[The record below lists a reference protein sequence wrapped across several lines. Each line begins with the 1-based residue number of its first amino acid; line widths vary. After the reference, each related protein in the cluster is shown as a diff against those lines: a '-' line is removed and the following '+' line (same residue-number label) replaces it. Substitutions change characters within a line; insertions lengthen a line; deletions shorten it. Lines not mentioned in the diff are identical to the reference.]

1 MRIWLNSPDGKPDA
15 VLTFSAVAFATVIFK
30 LLFAGLSLPV
40 SWKIGW
46 TVQPIDATT
55 IGAILSPTLLAYV
68 SNKYVNLNYHP
79 EYIKMKR
86 DIDGDGHEEEIL
98 VKKKEQ

>member
-1 MRIWLNSPDGKPDA
+1 MRIWLLNPDGKQDA

-30 LLFAGLSLPV
+30 LLFVGLALPA

-46 TVQPIDATT
+46 VVQPIDATT
-55 IGAILSPTLLAYV
+55 IGAILLPTLGAYV

-79 EYIKMKR
+79 DYIKMKA
-86 DIDGDGHEEEIL
+86 DIDGDGKPEEVL
-98 VKKKEQ
+98 VEKKG